1 MRLRALVLAAGL
13 GTRLR
18 PLTDDLPKPLLPV
31 HGQPLLGLTLRR
43 LAAAGCEAAAIN
55 LHHGAGHIRSAFGSE
70 HAGLP
75 LTWSEEPRL
84 LGTLGAL
91 GPLAGFFAD
100 ADLALVVNGDSLC
113 RWPLA
118 ELLRRHLATGA
129 LATLLLAA
137 RADPAEFGGG
147 VAVDRAGKLLYLRPP
162 GAPGATGGLGG
173 QAADGVSPP
182 PGRGPRGMPRTWRR
196 VFAGA
201 HVLSRRVLQR
211 IAGSAT
217 PAPADFVRDLYEPLL
232 AEQPGCL
239 DTLTTGR
246 RWHDIG
252 TPRRYLEATL
262 DWAGARGLWISPAAA
277 VAPSAAVRRS
287 SLEAGSRVA
296 AGAIVED
303 SVLLPGATVGAGCE
317 VRGSIL
323 GAGVELPAGDH
334 VTSQIVVAGGSRSNL
349 EARKSRTL
357 PDLRPR

>member
-31 HGQPLLGLTLRR
+31 LGQPLLGLTLRR

-55 LHHGAGHIRSAFGSE
+55 LHHGAGRIRRAFGSE

-91 GPLAGFFAD
+91 GPLAGFFAGT
-100 ADLALVVNGDSLC
+100 DLARVVNGDSLC

-118 ELLRRHLATGA
+118 ELVERHLATGA

-147 VAVDRAGKLLYLRPP
+147 VAVDRAGKLLWLRSAYDP
-162 GAPGATGGLGG
+162 GDLRG

-182 PGRGPRGMPRTWRR
+182 PGRQARGPRGMPRTWRR

-201 HVLSRRVLQR
+201 HVLSRRLLQR
-211 IAGSAT
+211 IAAG
-217 PAPADFVRDLYEPLL
+217 PAPVPADFVRDLYEPLL

-239 DTLTTGR
+239 DSLTTGR
-246 RWHDIG
+246 RWHDLG
-252 TPRRYLEATL
+252 TPRRYLAATL
-262 DWAGARGLWISPAAA
+262 DWTGARGRWISPAAA

-287 SLEAGSRVA
+287 SLEAGARVA

-303 SVLLPGATVGAGCE
+303 SVLLPDARVGAACE
-317 VRGSIL
+317 VRDSIL
-323 GAGVELPAGDH
+323 GPGVELPAGNH
-334 VTSQIVVAGGSRSNL
+334 VTSQIVVAGG
-349 EARKSRTL
+349 ARV
-357 PDLRPR
+357 DLRPR

>member
-18 PLTDDLPKPLLPV
+18 PLTDELPKPLLPV

-55 LHHGAGHIRSAFGSE
+55 LHHGASQVRRAFGGE

-91 GPLAGFFAD
+91 GPLAGFFAA
-100 ADLALVVNGDSLC
+100 ADLALIVNGDSLC

-118 ELLRRHLATGA
+118 ELLRRHLEGGA

-137 RADPAEFGGG
+137 RADPASFGGG
-147 VAVDRAGKLLYLRPP
+147 VAVDRAGRVLELRPG
-162 GAPGATGGLGG
+162 GAPRGVLAML
-173 QAADGVSPP
+173 AAPAAPAAPADGRSGAGGSPP
-182 PGRGPRGMPRTWRR
+182 AREARRR

-201 HVLSRRVLQR
+201 HVLSRRLLQR
-211 IAGSAT
+211 IAAS
-217 PAPADFVRDLYEPLL
+217 PAPPPTDFVRDLYEPLL

-239 DTLTTGR
+239 SSLATRR
-246 RWHDIG
+246 RWHDLG
-252 TPRRYLEATL
+252 TPRRYLEAAL
-262 DWAGARGLWISPAAA
+262 DWTGARGRWISPAAE
-277 VAPSAAVRRS
+277 VSPSAAVRHS
-287 SLEAGSRVA
+287 NVEAGARVG
-296 AGAIVED
+296 AGAVVED
-303 SVLLPGATVGAGCE
+303 SVLLPGARVGAGCE

-323 GAGVELPAGDH
+323 GPGAELPAGNH
-334 VTSQIVVAGGSRSNL
+334 VASELVVTGGGRSL
-349 EARKSRTL
+349 IR
-357 PDLRPR
+357 

>member
-31 HGQPLLGLTLRR
+31 LGQPLLGLTLRR

-55 LHHGAGHIRSAFGSE
+55 LHHGAAHIRRAFGSE

-91 GPLAGFFAD
+91 GPLAGFFAG

-118 ELLRRHLATGA
+118 ELVERHLAAGA

-147 VAVDRAGKLLYLRPP
+147 VAVDRDGKLLWLRSAGAAAGLGGHEAGVSRPP
-162 GAPGATGGLGG
+162 GRRMPGM
-173 QAADGVSPP
+173 
-182 PGRGPRGMPRTWRR
+182 RGTRR
-196 VFAGA
+196 QVFAGA
-201 HVLSRRVLQR
+201 HVLSRRLLQR
-211 IAGSAT
+211 IAAR
-217 PAPADFVRDLYEPLL
+217 PAQDPADFVRDLYEPLL

-239 DTLTTGR
+239 NSLTTAR

-252 TPRRYLEATL
+252 TPRRYLAATL
-262 DWAGARGLWISPAAA
+262 DWMGARDRWISPAAA
-277 VAPSAAVRRS
+277 VAPAAAVRRS
-287 SLEAGSRVA
+287 SVEAGSRVA
-296 AGAIVED
+296 AGAVVED
-303 SVLLPGATVGAGCE
+303 SVLLPGAGVGAGCE
-317 VRGSIL
+317 VRDSIL
-323 GAGVELPAGDH
+323 GPGVEVPAANR
-334 VTSQIVVAGGSRSNL
+334 VTSQVVVAGG
-349 EARKSRTL
+349 ARL
-357 PDLRPR
+357 DLRPR

>member
-31 HGQPLLGLTLRR
+31 LGQPLLGLTLRR

-55 LHHGAGHIRSAFGSE
+55 LHHGAGQIRRAFGSE

-91 GPLAGFFAD
+91 GPLAGFFD
-100 ADLALVVNGDSLC
+100 GADLALVVNGDSLC

-118 ELLRRHLATGA
+118 ELLARHLATGA

-137 RADPAEFGGG
+137 RADPADFGGG
-147 VAVDRAGKLLYLRPP
+147 VAVDRTGKLLWLRSA
-162 GAPGATGGLGG
+162 GAPE
-173 QAADGVSPP
+173 D
-182 PGRGPRGMPRTWRR
+182 RGTRRR

-201 HVLSRRVLQR
+201 HVLSRRLLQR
-211 IAGSAT
+211 IAADAAGPA

-239 DTLTTGR
+239 DSLITGR
-246 RWHDIG
+246 RWHDLG
-252 TPRRYLEATL
+252 TPRRYLAATL
-262 DWAGARGLWISPAAA
+262 DWTGARGLWISPAAA
-277 VAPSAAVRRS
+277 VAPAAAVRRS
-287 SLEAGSRVA
+287 SLEAGARVA
-296 AGAIVED
+296 AEAIVED
-303 SVLLPGATVGAGCE
+303 SVLLPDARVGAGCE
-317 VRGSIL
+317 VRDSIL
-323 GAGVELPAGDH
+323 GPGVELPAGNH
-334 VTSQIVVAGGSRSNL
+334 VTSQIVVAGG
-349 EARKSRTL
+349 ARV
-357 PDLRPR
+357 DLRPR

>member
-31 HGQPLLGLTLRR
+31 LGQPLLGLTLRR

-55 LHHGAGHIRSAFGSE
+55 LHHGAAHIRRAFGSE

-91 GPLAGFFAD
+91 GPLAGFFAG

-118 ELLRRHLATGA
+118 ELVERHLATGA

-147 VAVDRAGKLLYLRPP
+147 VAADRAGKLLWLRPAH
-162 GAPGATGGLGG
+162 APAGLGG
-173 QAADGVSPP
+173 QADGVSPA
-182 PGRGPRGMPRTWRR
+182 PGRRTRGTRRR

-201 HVLSRRVLQR
+201 HVLSRRLLQR
-211 IAGSAT
+211 IAARQ
-217 PAPADFVRDLYEPLL
+217 AQDPADFVRDLYEPLL

-239 DTLTTGR
+239 DSLTTGR

-252 TPRRYLEATL
+252 TPRRYLAATL
-262 DWAGARGLWISPAAA
+262 DWMGARDRWISPAAA
-277 VAPSAAVRRS
+277 VAPAAAVRRS
-287 SLEAGSRVA
+287 SIEAGSRVA

-303 SVLLPGATVGAGCE
+303 SVLLPGASVGAGCE
-317 VRGSIL
+317 VRDSIL
-323 GAGVELPAGDH
+323 GPGVEVRADDH
-334 VTSQIVVAGGSRSNL
+334 VTSQVVVAGG
-349 EARKSRTL
+349 ARL
-357 PDLRPR
+357 DLRPR

>member
-43 LAAAGCEAAAIN
+43 LAAAGCEAVAVN
-55 LHHGAGHIRSAFGSE
+55 LHHGAGRIRGAFGGE
-70 HAGLP
+70 YAGLP

-91 GPLAGFFAD
+91 EPLAGFFAA

-147 VAVDRAGKLLYLRPP
+147 VGVDRAGKLIFLRPPSGGP
-162 GAPGATGGLGG
+162 GAPGA
-173 QAADGVSPP
+173 
-182 PGRGPRGMPRTWRR
+182 PRGTRRR

-201 HVLSRRVLQR
+201 HVLSRRLLQR
-211 IAGSAT
+211 IAASPA

-239 DTLTTGR
+239 GTLTTRR
-246 RWHDIG
+246 RWHDLG
-252 TPRRYLEATL
+252 TPRRYLAATL
-262 DWAGARGLWISPAAA
+262 DWAGAGGLWISPAAA
-277 VAPSAAVRRS
+277 VAPSATVRRS

-296 AGAIVED
+296 AGAVVED
-303 SVLLPGATVGAGCE
+303 SVLLPGASVGAGCE
-317 VRGSIL
+317 VRDSIL
-323 GAGVELPAGDH
+323 GAGVELPAGNH
-334 VTSQIVVAGGSRSNL
+334 VMSQIVVAGGARS
-349 EARKSRTL
+349 
-357 PDLRPR
+357 DLRPR

>member
-31 HGQPLLGLTLRR
+31 LGQPLLGLTLRR

-55 LHHGAGHIRSAFGSE
+55 LHHGAGQIRRAFGSE

-91 GPLAGFFAD
+91 GPLAGFFAG

-118 ELLRRHLATGA
+118 ELLARHLATGA

-137 RADPAEFGGG
+137 RADPADFGGG
-147 VAVDRAGKLLYLRPP
+147 VAVDRTVKLLWLRSA
-162 GAPGATGGLGG
+162 GAAG
-173 QAADGVSPP
+173 D
-182 PGRGPRGMPRTWRR
+182 RGTRRR

-201 HVLSRRVLQR
+201 HVLSRRLLQR
-211 IAGSAT
+211 IAADPA

-232 AEQPGCL
+232 ADQPGCL
-239 DTLTTGR
+239 DSLTTAR
-246 RWHDIG
+246 RWHDLG
-252 TPRRYLEATL
+252 TPRRYLAATL
-262 DWAGARGLWISPAAA
+262 DWTGARGLWISPAAA
-277 VAPSAAVRRS
+277 VAPAAAVRRS
-287 SLEAGSRVA
+287 SLEAGARVA
-296 AGAIVED
+296 AEAVVED
-303 SVLLPGATVGAGCE
+303 SLLLPGARVGAGCE
-317 VRGSIL
+317 VRDSIL
-323 GAGVELPAGDH
+323 GPAVELPAGDH
-334 VTSQIVVAGGSRSNL
+334 VTSQIVVAGG
-349 EARKSRTL
+349 ARV
-357 PDLRPR
+357 DLRPR

>member
-18 PLTDDLPKPLLPV
+18 PLTDELPKPLLPV
-31 HGQPLLGLTLRR
+31 LGEPLLGLTLRR
-43 LAAAGCEAAAIN
+43 LVAAGCEAAAVN
-55 LHHGAGHIRSAFGSE
+55 LHHGAGQIRRAFGSE

-75 LTWSEEPRL
+75 LTWSEEPLL

-91 GPLAGFFAD
+91 GPLAGFFAA
-100 ADLALVVNGDSLC
+100 ADLALVINGDSLC

-137 RADPAEFGGG
+137 RADPADFGGG
-147 VAVDRAGKLLYLRPP
+147 VAVDRAGKLLYLRAAAAL
-162 GAPGATGGLGG
+162 GAVRGLGSG
-173 QAADGVSPP
+173 ISPP
-182 PGRGPRGMPRTWRR
+182 PARGTRRR

-211 IAGSAT
+211 IAASPA

-239 DTLTTGR
+239 GSLTTGR
-246 RWHDIG
+246 RWHDLG

-262 DWAGARGLWISPAAA
+262 DQVGARGRWISPAAA

-296 AGAIVED
+296 AGAIVEG
-303 SVLLPGATVGAGCE
+303 SVLLPDATVGAGCE
-317 VRGSIL
+317 VRASIL
-323 GAGVELPAGDH
+323 GPGVELPAGTH
-334 VTSQIVVAGGSRSNL
+334 VTGQIVVAGGARSD
-349 EARKSRTL
+349 RW
-357 PDLRPR
+357 

>member
-31 HGQPLLGLTLRR
+31 LGQPLLGLTLRR

-55 LHHGAGHIRSAFGSE
+55 LHHGAGQIRAAFGSE

-75 LTWSEEPRL
+75 LTWSEEPLL

-91 GPLAGFFAD
+91 GPLAGFFAG

-118 ELLRRHLATGA
+118 ELVARHVATGA

-137 RADPAEFGGG
+137 RADPADFGGG
-147 VAVDRAGKLLYLRPP
+147 VAVDRAGKLLWLRSA
-162 GAPGATGGLGG
+162 GAAG
-173 QAADGVSPP
+173 S
-182 PGRGPRGMPRTWRR
+182 RGPRRR

-201 HVLSRRVLQR
+201 HVLSRRLLQR
-211 IAGSAT
+211 IAAAPA

-239 DTLTTGR
+239 GSLTTRR
-246 RWHDIG
+246 RWHDLG
-252 TPRRYLEATL
+252 TPRRYLAATL
-262 DWAGARGLWISPAAA
+262 DWTGARGRWISPAAA
-277 VAPSAAVRRS
+277 VAPAAAVRRS
-287 SLEAGSRVA
+287 SLEAGARVA
-296 AGAIVED
+296 AAAIVED
-303 SVLLPGATVGAGCE
+303 SVLLPDASVGAGCE
-317 VRGSIL
+317 VRDSIL
-323 GAGVELPAGDH
+323 GPGVELTAGSH
-334 VTSQIVVAGGSRSNL
+334 VTSQIVVAGG
-349 EARKSRTL
+349 ARV
-357 PDLRPR
+357 DLRPR

>member
-31 HGQPLLGLTLRR
+31 LGQPLLGLTLRR

-55 LHHGAGHIRSAFGSE
+55 LHHGAGHIRRVFGSE

-75 LTWSEEPRL
+75 LTWSEEPQL

-91 GPLAGFFAD
+91 APLAGFFAG
-100 ADLALVVNGDSLC
+100 ADLALVINGDSLC

-118 ELLRRHLATGA
+118 ELVGRHLATGA

-147 VAVDRAGKLLYLRPP
+147 VAVDRAGKLLWLRPAH
-162 GAPGATGGLGG
+162 APGDLPGDLRG
-173 QAADGVSPP
+173 QAGGVSPP
-182 PGRGPRGMPRTWRR
+182 PGRETRGPRGILRTWRR

-201 HVLSRRVLQR
+201 HVLSRRLLDR
-211 IAGSAT
+211 IAAS
-217 PAPADFVRDLYEPLL
+217 PAPVPADFVRDLYEPLL

-239 DTLTTGR
+239 DSLTTGR
-246 RWHDIG
+246 RWHDLG

-262 DWAGARGLWISPAAA
+262 DWTGARGRWISPAAD
-277 VAPSAAVRRS
+277 VASSAAVRRS

-303 SVLLPGATVGAGCE
+303 SVLLPDASVGAGCA
-317 VRGSIL
+317 VRDSIL
-323 GAGVELPAGDH
+323 GPGVELPAGNH
-334 VTSQIVVAGGSRSNL
+334 VTSQIVVAGG
-349 EARKSRTL
+349 ARL
-357 PDLRPR
+357 DLRPR

>member
-31 HGQPLLGLTLRR
+31 LGQPLLGLTLRR

-55 LHHGAGHIRSAFGSE
+55 LHHGAGQIRRAFGSE

-75 LTWSEEPRL
+75 LTWSEEPQL

-91 GPLAGFFAD
+91 GPLAGFFAG

-118 ELLRRHLATGA
+118 QLLARHLATGA

-137 RADPAEFGGG
+137 RADPADFGGG
-147 VAVDRAGKLLYLRPP
+147 VAVDRTGKLLWLRPAGTP
-162 GAPGATGGLGG
+162 G
-173 QAADGVSPP
+173 D
-182 PGRGPRGMPRTWRR
+182 RGTRRR

-201 HVLSRRVLQR
+201 HVLSRRLLQR
-211 IAGSAT
+211 IAADPA

-239 DTLTTGR
+239 DSLTTGR
-246 RWHDIG
+246 RWHDLG
-252 TPRRYLEATL
+252 TPRRYLAATL
-262 DWAGARGLWISPAAA
+262 DWTGARGLWISPAAA
-277 VAPSAAVRRS
+277 VAPAAVVRRS
-287 SLEAGSRVA
+287 SLEAGARVA
-296 AGAIVED
+296 AAAIVED
-303 SVLLPGATVGAGCE
+303 SVLLPDARIGAGCE
-317 VRGSIL
+317 VRDSIL
-323 GAGVELPAGDH
+323 GPGVELPAGNH
-334 VTSQIVVAGGSRSNL
+334 VTSQVVVAGG
-349 EARKSRTL
+349 ARV
-357 PDLRPR
+357 DLRPR

>member
-43 LAAAGCEAAAIN
+43 LAAAGCEAVAIN
-55 LHHGAGHIRSAFGSE
+55 LHHGAGHIRKAFGGE

-91 GPLAGFFAD
+91 GPLAGFFAA

-118 ELLRRHLATGA
+118 ELLRRHLETGA
-129 LATLLLAA
+129 LATLLLSA

-147 VAVDRAGKLLYLRPP
+147 VGIDRAGRLLFLRPP
-162 GAPGATGGLGG
+162 GGPGTPAIPGAPAVPGATGG
-173 QAADGVSPP
+173 ADGPAGGASPRP
-182 PGRGPRGMPRTWRR
+182 ARGIRRR

-201 HVLSRRVLQR
+201 HVLSRGLLQR
-211 IAGSAT
+211 IAASPA
-217 PAPADFVRDLYEPLL
+217 PAPADFVRDLWEPLL

-239 DTLTTGR
+239 GSLTTRR
-246 RWHDIG
+246 RWHDLG
-252 TPRRYLEATL
+252 TPRRYLAATL
-262 DWAGARGLWISPAAA
+262 DWAGAGGLWISPAAA
-277 VAPSAAVRRS
+277 VDPSAAVRRS

-296 AGAIVED
+296 AGAVVED
-303 SVLLPGATVGAGCE
+303 SVLLPGASVGAGCE
-317 VRGSIL
+317 VRDSIL

-334 VTSQIVVAGGSRSNL
+334 VRSQIVVAGGARS
-349 EARKSRTL
+349 
-357 PDLRPR
+357 DLRPR

>member
-1 MRLRALVLAAGL
+1 MRVRALVLAAGL

-31 HGQPLLGLTLRR
+31 LGQPLLGLTLRR

-55 LHHGAGHIRSAFGSE
+55 LHHAAGQIRRAFGSE

-118 ELLRRHLATGA
+118 ELVARHLATGA

-137 RADPAEFGGG
+137 RADPADFGGG
-147 VAVDRAGKLLYLRPP
+147 VAVDGAGKLLWLRPA
-162 GAPGATGGLGG
+162 GAPAGLGG
-173 QAADGVSPP
+173 QAPGVSPP
-182 PGRGPRGMPRTWRR
+182 PGRRTPGMPGMPGMPGRRQR

-201 HVLSRRVLQR
+201 HVLSRRLLLR
-211 IAGSAT
+211 IASS
-217 PAPADFVRDLYEPLL
+217 PAPAPTDFVRDLYEPLL
-232 AEQPGCL
+232 ADQPGCL
-239 DTLTTGR
+239 DSLTTGR
-246 RWHDIG
+246 RWHDLG
-252 TPRRYLEATL
+252 TPRRYLAATL
-262 DWAGARGLWISPAAA
+262 DWTGARGLWISPAAA

-287 SLEAGSRVA
+287 SLEAGARVA

-303 SVLLPGATVGAGCE
+303 SVLLPDARVGAGCE
-317 VRGSIL
+317 VRDSIL
-323 GAGVELPAGDH
+323 GPGVELPAGNH
-334 VTSQIVVAGGSRSNL
+334 VTSQVVVAGG
-349 EARKSRTL
+349 ARL
-357 PDLRPR
+357 DLRPR